1 MRPAFKL
8 LSASMLLLCG
18 CRYGHHAAS
27 NSRKDVDAIK
37 AQYAEWTRAFEARD
51 LNGVMAIY
59 APDVVAFDIVPP
71 LQFVGADDYRKDYA
85 SFFAQFKGPLKIS
98 NPTIHVDQAGD
109 VAFASG
115 LERLRGTMN
124 DGTPVDMWLRFTDG
138 WKRSNGRWVV
148 AHEHVSVPVD
158 LATGKARLDLT
169 P

>member
-1 MRPAFKL
+1 VRPAFTL
-8 LSASMLLLCG
+8 LCASVLLLGG
-18 CRYGHHAAS
+18 CRYGRHAAG

-37 AQYAEWTRAFEARD
+37 AQYADWARAFETRD
-51 LNGVMAIY
+51 LNGVMAVY

-109 VAFASG
+109 VAFAFG

-138 WKRSNGRWVV
+138 WKRSNGRWLV

-158 LATGKARLDLT
+158 LTTGKARLDLT